1 MEGRPLEDA
10 ELIERA
16 KHGDV
21 RAYEELVR
29 RHQGVAARVAYLA
42 SRGANDS
49 LDAVQEA
56 FVKAYVALPR
66 FREGAPFRPW
76 LLRIVANEAS
86 NRRRAA
92 GRRERLVLR
101 LMHGE
106 DRTSGGAA
114 PSPEASALAA
124 EDRSALLAALNAL
137 PEQDR
142 LVLGYRFLLGLSEA
156 ETAAV
161 LGWPLGT
168 VKSRGSRALRRLRA
182 MIAPEARPEEAATP
196 GDGKDG

>member
-16 KHGDV
+16 KGGDV

-42 SRGANDS
+42 SRGADDA

-66 FREGAPFRPW
+66 FRDGAPFRPW

-92 GRRERLVLR
+92 GRRERLSLR
-101 LMHGE
+101 LAERE
-106 DRTSGGAA
+106 DRASGGAA
-114 PSPEASALAA
+114 PSPEATVLAA
-124 EDRSALLAALNAL
+124 SERRDLVEAVNSLREEDRMVLAC
-137 PEQDR
+137 
-142 LVLGYRFLLGLSEA
+142 RFFLELSDA

-168 VKSRGSRALRRLRA
+168 VKSRGSRALRRLRTV
-182 MIAPEARPEEAATP
+182 MSVEGHDETSVPS
-196 GDGKDG
+196 GDGTDG

>member
-16 KHGDV
+16 KGGDV

-29 RHQGVAARVAYLA
+29 RHQGVAARVAHLA
-42 SRGANDS
+42 SRGADDA

-66 FREGAPFRPW
+66 FRDGAPFRPW

-92 GRRERLVLR
+92 GRRERLSLR
-101 LMHGE
+101 LAEGE
-106 DRTSGGAA
+106 GRASGGAA
-114 PSPEASALAA
+114 PSPEATVLAA
-124 EDRSALLAALNAL
+124 SERRDLLQAVNGLREEDRMVLAC
-137 PEQDR
+137 
-142 LVLGYRFLLGLSEA
+142 RFFLELSDA

-168 VKSRGSRALRRLRA
+168 VKSRSSRALRRLRTL
-182 MIAPEARPEEAATP
+182 MPVEGPDGPIVPS
-196 GDGKDG
+196 GDGNDG